1 MREEFKRFAQEK
13 SLEALKAVWGVLENE
28 MTNQRDKLAAARLLM
43 EYGYGR
49 PAAELDRERLDIDR
63 KRLEMEQKRV
73 ERDDAQTATVVVEW
87 DGAEEF
93 AG

>member
-1 MREEFKRFAQEK
+1 MPIEIKQLAREL
-13 SLEALKAVWGVLENE
+13 SLEGMQHVAAMMRRET
-28 MTNQRDKLAAARLLM
+28 TNDRDRLAAVRLML

-73 ERDDAQTATVVVEW
+73 EQDSTSAATVVVEW